1 MTRKTTVQWLK
12 FAFCLKYII
21 IHLIKFKEPGIIVGK
36 CMVDTDLT
44 RHRERHS
51 DTADL
56 TETVTG
62 TEAASAIFPLGW
74 SISFFFMVSAVLSL
88 LPPFYSWY
96 WLASWNSTQASFLLV
111 NSFLFAFQGFYDL
124 IAWVFP
130 QQRKW
135 CLSCFSLV
143 FHFPNFSF
151 MRTIGPAF
159 LFKPRSLATEWMDF
173 SWVRWLLLIQ
183 RAGTG
188 EY

>member
-1 MTRKTTVQWLK
+1 MYGRYGSHKTQGEAQWYSRLDGN
-12 FAFCLKYII
+12 CNRNWSSICYL
-21 IHLIKFKEPGIIVGK
+21 
-36 CMVDTDLT
+36 
-44 RHRERHS
+44 
-51 DTADL
+51 
-56 TETVTG
+56 
-62 TEAASAIFPLGW
+62 PLRLV
-74 SISFFFMVSAVLSL
+74 SFFFMVSAVLSL